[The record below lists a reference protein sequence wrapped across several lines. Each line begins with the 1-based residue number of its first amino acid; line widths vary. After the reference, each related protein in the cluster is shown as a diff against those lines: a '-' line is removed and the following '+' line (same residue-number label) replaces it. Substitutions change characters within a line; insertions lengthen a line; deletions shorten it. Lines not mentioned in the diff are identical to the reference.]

1 MQTKFYIICHLTTP
15 AGPEPYGRFEIGNDR
30 VAAYQLF
37 SRLKGDKEVKE
48 RNMLCMELMET
59 ANELPVNI
67 NMLSCT
73 LDQLTENCR
82 VITKE
87 VFNQRN
93 LSGERSIGN

>member
-15 AGPEPYGRFEIGNDR
+15 TGPEAFGRFEIGNDR
-30 VAAYQLF
+30 KAAYQLF
-37 SRLKGDKEVKE
+37 ARLKGDKEVNE

-59 ANELPVNI
+59 ENELPVNI

-82 VITKE
+82 IITKE
-87 VFNQRN
+87 VFNLRN
-93 LSGERSIGN
+93 LNGERSIGN

>member
-15 AGPEPYGRFEIGNDR
+15 AGPEAYGRFEIGNDR

-37 SRLKGDKEVKE
+37 ARLKGDKDVNE

-59 ANELPVNI
+59 ENELPVNI
-67 NMLSCT
+67 NILSCT

-82 VITKE
+82 LITKE
-87 VFNQRN
+87 VFNLRN
-93 LSGERSIGN
+93 LNGERSIGN